1 MSTIAL
7 NIVGRIVKMLDELES
22 FIGVTFCLTWCE
34 LNGLIMGSLAK
45 SLPLHAGSILVFYKS
60 VVMFQICYLLNH
72 HGQKETIVWNVLLSL
87 T

>member
-1 MSTIAL
+1 
-7 NIVGRIVKMLDELES
+7 MLDELES
-22 FIGVTFCLTWCE
+22 FIGVTSCLTWCE

-45 SLPLHAGSILVFYKS
+45 SLSLQFLSVLGEVFVKS
-60 VVMFQICYLLNH
+60 MVMFQICYLLNH